1 MTPDASA
8 PAPDA
13 KRQEVIDSSI
23 QEKIHAELSKLRKQ
37 EQDMQ
42 KKIELALEK
51 ENIER
56 QGKPWFGKDKGQSS
70 ELLQQELNRVKEQIE
85 KFNKRS
91 IDSFPALKKAR
102 EDIIQCYRYVDVILT
117 LATTRSG
124 RWTAGARLMPLKRPS
139 PMRKRSSL
147 PRGSNGGSRTFVF
160 ANCMHAAMPGAICLS
175 RGVRMVRRVC
185 TCLRKGRLHR
195 ASVRSVS
202 REEGI
207 QSVVDDDRLDER
219 GRGHGTYRMLP
230 SFPRLHSI
238 LWAF

>member
-1 MTPDASA
+1 MGATSSKHESTSLATEPVDKMELGNALARKLKEVTPDASA

-102 EDIIQCYRYVDVILT
+102 EDIIQCYRNDTKRTLDCWREVDAFKKAIADAEKEL
-117 LATTRSG
+117 
-124 RWTAGARLMPLKRPS
+124 
-139 PMRKRSSL
+139 
-147 PRGSNGGSRTFVF
+147 F
-160 ANCMHAAMPGAICLS
+160 AAW
-175 RGVRMVRRVC
+175 
-185 TCLRKGRLHR
+185 K
-195 ASVRSVS
+195 
-202 REEGI
+202 
-207 QSVVDDDRLDER
+207 
-219 GRGHGTYRMLP
+219 
-230 SFPRLHSI
+230 
-238 LWAF
+238 